1 VIARVKSRCCD
12 GRGGC
17 VYTWKDIRGW
27 EHPLAHRRIRA
38 LARPRDRRFPGR
50 NATFRKSRDT
60 ATSRRTSLS
69 ARGSTAV
76 REQCKI
82 TIFESQYDAWC
93 SRAVSQIEATQLT
106 ARQRVTMLLNR
117 DQGRYQHW

>member
-1 VIARVKSRCCD
+1 MVEMGAYIDGGAGVSEDGNIAF
-12 GRGGC
+12 
-17 VYTWKDIRGW
+17 
-27 EHPLAHRRIRA
+27 
-38 LARPRDRRFPGR
+38 ARPRVR
-50 NATFRKSRDT
+50 ATAASPAGTRLFVNSRDT
-60 ATSRRTSLS
+60 ATSRRTYLS

-82 TIFESQYDAWC
+82 TISESQYHAWC

-117 DQGRYQHW
+117 DQGLYQHW